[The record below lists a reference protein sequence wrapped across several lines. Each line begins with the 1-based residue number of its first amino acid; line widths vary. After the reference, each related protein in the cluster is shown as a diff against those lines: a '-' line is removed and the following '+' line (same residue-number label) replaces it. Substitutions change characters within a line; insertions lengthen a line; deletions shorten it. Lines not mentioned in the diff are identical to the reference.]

1 MSLFDILNT
10 GSSKLKNPRNL
21 PSGGICKKSEDRG
34 NMNIFSIDLELW
46 KESLTSQGM
55 ARRDRFLLHFPQ
67 RRTVVYGA
75 CQKSKPGSIFCNL
88 LAFASGRCD
97 YIASSSPDFLY
108 GVRNSRKIV
117 FIILLASSVSQS
129 GNIVSD
135 KNQ

>member
-1 MSLFDILNT
+1 M
-10 GSSKLKNPRNL
+10 KNPRNL
-21 PSGGICKKSEDRG
+21 ASGGICKKSEDRG

-88 LAFASGRCD
+88 LPQEDVITLLLLLLTFFMVLEIVGRL
-97 YIASSSPDFLY
+97 FLLY
-108 GVRNSRKIV
+108 Y
-117 FIILLASSVSQS
+117 
-129 GNIVSD
+129 
-135 KNQ
+135 